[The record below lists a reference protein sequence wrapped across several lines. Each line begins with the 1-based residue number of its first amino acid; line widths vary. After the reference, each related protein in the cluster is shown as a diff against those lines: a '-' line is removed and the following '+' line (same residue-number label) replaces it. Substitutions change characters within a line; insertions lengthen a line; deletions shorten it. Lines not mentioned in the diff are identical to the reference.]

1 MKKTVSRYAHSLYS
15 SFMAMLFAAGPHSLC
30 FLILIR
36 NQSCWQKPAKKQSIF
51 VPLLQIDGPLDVVV
65 LFPGKAP
72 AHNVPRI
79 LNNHKGVRI
88 KLRD

>member
-1 MKKTVSRYAHSLYS
+1 MLTVSIRRSWLCSLRQGLIP
-15 SFMAMLFAAGPHSLC
+15 FV
-30 FLILIR
+30 FLILTG
-36 NQSCWQKPAKKQSIF
+36 NQSCWHKSVKKQSVF

-72 AHNVPRI
+72 PHNVPRI